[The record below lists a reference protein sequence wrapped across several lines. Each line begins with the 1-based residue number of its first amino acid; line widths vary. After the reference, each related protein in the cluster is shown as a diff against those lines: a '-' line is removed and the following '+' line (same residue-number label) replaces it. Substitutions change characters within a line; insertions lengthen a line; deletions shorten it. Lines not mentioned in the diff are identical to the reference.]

1 MLVCLRSVGLC
12 RDINGYKK
20 GDNSL
25 DPVTIYKGHSSIV
38 EDVAWHTHSKEVFA
52 SVGDDKQLLLWD
64 TRGNAGAVKPTA
76 RVQAHHA
83 EVNAVAFAPHNENIL
98 ITGSADKASLNLP
111 DLRNRAF
118 I

>member
-1 MLVCLRSVGLC
+1 MSLVTR

-20 GDNSL
+20 GDHSL

-38 EDVAWHTHSKEVFA
+38 EDVAWHTHSKEIFA

-76 RVQAHHA
+76 RVQAHDA

-98 ITGSADKASLNLP
+98 ITGSADKVSTTSLHFLI
-111 DLRNRAF
+111 LLH
-118 I
+118 